1 MPRLHIHR
9 LLLTKGLEAAM
20 KKVLFVLGLALVA
33 MGLPAVSHAT
43 VIDTDVYIVG
53 SNPAGNALDDFG
65 NPIGGIPLIS
75 WIVNVTEV
83 GTASLTIVAE
93 GIDGGP
99 TAPGV
104 GELDEVFINGNSL
117 GFLTQQDFYSPLF
130 NLHPGAG
137 ALADITLLT
146 SSTFDISSFL
156 VLGNNTIEVAV
167 DPGNWINEIET
178 SHIEIAPVPE
188 PGSLLLLGCGL
199 LGLGFVRRRRA

>member
-1 MPRLHIHR
+1 
-9 LLLTKGLEAAM
+9 M

-53 SNPAGNALDDFG
+53 SAPAGNALDDFG
-65 NPIGGIPLIS
+65 NSIGGIPLVS

-93 GIDGGP
+93 GVDGGDA
-99 TAPGV
+99 APGG
-104 GELDEVFINGNSL
+104 GEHDEVFINGTSL

-137 ALADITLLT
+137 ALAGITLLT

-156 VLGNNTIEVAV
+156 VLGNNTISVAV
-167 DPGNWINEIET
+167 DPANWINEIET

-188 PGSLLLLGCGL
+188 PGSLLLLAGGL
-199 LGLGFVRRRRA
+199 LGLGFIRRRRA